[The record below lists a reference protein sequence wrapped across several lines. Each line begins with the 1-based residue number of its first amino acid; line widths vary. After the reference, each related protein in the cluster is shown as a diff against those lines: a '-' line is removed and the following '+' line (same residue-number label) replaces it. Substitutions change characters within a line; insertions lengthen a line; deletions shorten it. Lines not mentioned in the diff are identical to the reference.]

1 MNSYKKITSLNEIK
15 GVAVKIML
23 IQVIMVTVN
32 MFHFEL
38 SQSGIRGRHFIS
50 YDKWNIVTV
59 VYLAEIWIHVF
70 HIRLVIAKL
79 KIRRQDLSMQNWY
92 EYVFESVT
100 FCTVDTEI

>member
-1 MNSYKKITSLNEIK
+1 
-15 GVAVKIML
+15 ML
-23 IQVIMVTVN
+23 IQVIMVIVN

-38 SQSGIRGRHFIS
+38 SQSWIRGHHFIS

-59 VYLAEIWIHVF
+59 VYLAEIWIF

-92 EYVFESVT
+92 QYVFESVT
-100 FCTVDTEI
+100 FCTVDLQKSKAEHFAI